1 MQAPQVCATAEQFK
15 RFNAMQSGA
24 REQFTSVMV
33 STTGPNT
40 LPKSAEPELVKLSKL
55 SNVDDSTA
63 KPAVP
68 GRTRTRVVDSL
79 LEASLS

>member
-40 LPKSAEPELVKLSKL
+40 LPKSAEPELVKLS
-55 SNVDDSTA
+55 NVDDSTA
-63 KPAVP
+63 KSAVP